1 MSKLQV
7 KIVQEFRKYSA
18 LQGVSVDHLTDE
30 QVLGM
35 AERFIGRIMNALES
49 IKTGTFKMVEAF
61 MKFSSVGQAMRKRER
76 RLYYSKKKSQSK
88 RKA

>member
-1 MSKLQV
+1 MSELQV

-18 LQGVSVDHLTDE
+18 LQGVSVDHLTDD
-30 QVLGM
+30 QVLGV
-35 AERFIGRIMNALES
+35 AERFIGRVISAYKS
-49 IKTGTFKMVEAF
+49 TIASAFKIVEAF
-61 MKFSSVGQAMRKRER
+61 TKFSTLLQAERKRER